1 MQEENTA
8 KRGNTTLILC
18 AIIAVLAI
26 LLWFT
31 NCSGKG
37 DENTVIDTKEVKGSF
52 PTVKGSQVQ
61 VNQLPDVGKVIGQKV
76 SGQKSSKATPQD
88 VENFKALYHL
98 TQKQYDSLL
107 VVNRRL
113 DSLAN
118 SLYDKRLQ
126 QTLEACKFI
135 EFKHELDNDTIHITL
150 TGISRGVPQNLNL
163 DYILKSRK
171 DTIQLKQIWCRIFAG
186 AEVGINK
193 ELNQGTYKL
202 NLTIQNAKNDL
213 LSASYQRILNQNFY
227 LVGYSKALFTINKRE
242 KKKSAK
248 Q

>member
-1 MQEENTA
+1 MQTENTT
-8 KRGNTTLILC
+8 KRGNLTLILC
-18 AIIAVLAI
+18 AIIAVMAI
-26 LLWFT
+26 IIWFG

-37 DENTVIDTKEVKGSF
+37 DGSVVIDTKEVKGGF
-52 PTVKGSQVQ
+52 LTVQ
-61 VNQLPDVGKVIGQKV
+61 GKDIEAKDIPIAPVVDQKV
-76 SGQKSSKATPQD
+76 SGQKVSNATPKE
-88 VENFKALYHL
+88 VEDFKNKYKL

-126 QTLEACKFI
+126 PIIEACKFV

-150 TGISRGVPQNLNL
+150 TGISRGVPQNLDL
-163 DYILKSRK
+163 QYLLKSRK
-171 DTIQLKQIWCRIFAG
+171 DTIQLKQMWCRVFAG

-213 LSASYQRILNQNFY
+213 LSASYQRILNENFY
-227 LVGYSKALFTINKRE
+227 LVGYSKALFTINKRQ
-242 KKKSAK
+242 KKEAK
-248 Q
+248 R